1 MIANRDR
8 VYRFCVIFVM
18 FPPLTVYFL
27 ANAVVYLLNKRGS
40 KATKTAQCV
49 RLKKI
54 INRGIN

>member
-27 ANAVVYLLNKRGS
+27 ANAVAYSVFKRV
-40 KATKTAQCV
+40 KKTS
-49 RLKKI
+49 
-54 INRGIN
+54 